1 MSRRGQQ
8 TKKKSSSSSLPTPSP
23 KIALITGANRLLKH
37 SMENSSDTFHL
48 ILACRNSIR
57 AAAARESLLK
67 DYPGNLID
75 IVTVDVSSV
84 EVVFKSCETIRE
96 RYDRIDLFFC
106 NAGILQC
113 DYVDW
118 KFATIQAFLDPF
130 SLLTKSEVV
139 VQPIGKVTKEGLGET
154 FASNFFGHY
163 VMIKELE
170 DLFVSSSQ
178 GARIIWTS
186 SMTPAKDDFVLE
198 DFQCIKGKNPYESSK
213 YIIDITSVAL
223 NLKLN
228 KKNIHNFTTEPG
240 IVATNIVRVHLGWLA
255 AAAMYIAFYLGRFFG
270 INEETITSWNGSY
283 SNYYVAITNPITLL
297 NTSIKYGSRVKPL
310 GDVYVNEDTIVD
322 YDEEVSDALLNK
334 LDGLFN
340 DFKLKYQE

>member
-23 KIALITGANRLLKH
+23 KIALITGANSGVGYGIAQRLLKH

-198 DFQCIKGKNPYESSK
+198 DFQY
-213 YIIDITSVAL
+213 ITSVAL

-322 YDEEVSDALLNK
+322 YDEEVSNALLNK